1 MTSPAR
7 TKLAVLLLALAAV
20 GGAMGWV
27 LSRPHRPPVL
37 FEGDSEMTH
46 LIVSEDAPGV
56 RALRFDWGGPR
67 QTLVRLG
74 APLELQL
81 PYLRATAL
89 SLTLVPEP
97 KRILIVGLGG
107 GAEAMFLHTLFPD
120 AEIDGVDI
128 DPEVIRVAEQY
139 LGFRPNEK
147 LRGIAGDGRTFTEG
161 SKGDYDL
168 IYLDAFGGYEAPAH
182 LLTLE
187 FMKTVRSKL
196 SASGYAVGNVWK
208 PASNPRHH
216 DVLKTYREAFGEVCV
231 LDVRDTVN
239 TIFFSRSDG
248 AFPTPPVDEWV
259 ARARALQK
267 QRSLPFELEPYAK
280 RGCEKI
286 DGEGVVLR
294 DPPRP

>member
-1 MTSPAR
+1 MTSTAR
-7 TKLAVLLLALAAV
+7 TKLVVLLLALAAV

-27 LSRPHRPPVL
+27 LARPTHPPVL
-37 FEGDSEMTH
+37 FEGDSAMTH

-74 APLELQL
+74 APLDLQL

-89 SLTLVPEP
+89 SLTLVPAP

-107 GAEAMFLHTLFPD
+107 GALAMFLHTLFPD

-147 LRGIAGDGRTFTEG
+147 LRGIAGDGRAFTER
-161 SKGDYDL
+161 SKGEYDL

-182 LLTLE
+182 LITLE

-196 SASGYAVGNVWK
+196 SAGGYAVGNVWK
-208 PASNPRHH
+208 PAYNPRHH
-216 DVLKTYREAFGEVCV
+216 DVLRTYREAFGDVCV
-231 LDVRDTVN
+231 VDVPETVN

-248 AFPTPPVDEWV
+248 AAPTPPVEEW
-259 ARARALQK
+259 ATRARALQQ
-267 QRSLPFELEPYAK
+267 QRGLPFELESYAK
-280 RGCEKI
+280 RGCETL
-286 DGEGVVLR
+286 DGGGVVLR
-294 DPPRP
+294 DPSRP